1 MLHLYDHWKTGKK
14 PLLLTLLC
22 GASVVWTFHPEVY
35 VAEVSII
42 LYCFC
47 DFVNLAKESLS
58 FLFLLWAL
66 GFLLRSCFSF
76 NKRLCPVVLPIPQT
90 LQQVKKTKDI
100 LKKQSPSVGPKMEET
115 LKLVAL
121 QE

>member
-47 DFVNLAKESLS
+47 DFVNLSQGIFEFSVLVMGTWFSAEK
-58 FLFLLWAL
+58 LF
-66 GFLLRSCFSF
+66 
-76 NKRLCPVVLPIPQT
+76 
-90 LQQVKKTKDI
+90 
-100 LKKQSPSVGPKMEET
+100 
-115 LKLVAL
+115 
-121 QE
+121 